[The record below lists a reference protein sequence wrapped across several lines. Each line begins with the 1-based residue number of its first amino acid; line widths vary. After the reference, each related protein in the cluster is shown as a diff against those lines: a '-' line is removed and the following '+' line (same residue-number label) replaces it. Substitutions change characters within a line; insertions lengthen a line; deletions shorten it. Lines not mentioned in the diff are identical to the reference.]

1 MYVHYSVVNLSN
13 IGSVGSDSIILY
25 WLMSMIFTH
34 YLEIYTCKVI
44 PVETCCSRQ
53 MFLLLESVCYS
64 AYLLLGDSNKLRN
77 FNSIETRSSLYFDV
91 MWSFYPPSIRAR
103 SLVETKLLTNI
114 FPSLLLVVIDLPTII
129 STREYLTYCIRTK
142 VIQIEELEKT
152 LFLYIFE
159 SLDRMTTESNVTSDI
174 QIWRSVDYRRY
185 QTMFSTTY
193 IFKKEAAVIAMWIEE
208 TVILLLWIL

>member
-152 LFLYIFE
+152 LFLYI
-159 SLDRMTTESNVTSDI
+159 LNH
-174 QIWRSVDYRRY
+174 
-185 QTMFSTTY
+185 
-193 IFKKEAAVIAMWIEE
+193 
-208 TVILLLWIL
+208 